1 LISLTKNNTALPCL
15 IQWRLVK
22 EICSIVAACSHRTTF
37 RNSRTASKTDR
48 VYVIHRWLLGL
59 APFIWMEAT
68 SDSCGIV
75 NLLGI
80 TATIS
85 H

>member
-1 LISLTKNNTALPCL
+1 M
-15 IQWRLVK
+15 
-22 EICSIVAACSHRTTF
+22 
-37 RNSRTASKTDR
+37 DR
-48 VYVIHRWLLGL
+48 VYDIHRWLLGL

-75 NLLGI
+75 NLLGT

-85 H
+85 HWNA